1 MNVPRCFEMLV
12 LLYAAPTSY
21 FSTRQKTSCVDWVC
35 TGASQAP
42 HCAAAG
48 TQHLQ
53 RPLMSTLNFLL
64 ATVFVTP
71 FCSPQRQNHFKS
83 HTAPEAHASQSS
95 TLWDHRIWAFHSH
108 LVTQT
113 GVLQVRAAYTVI
125 LPILLENWR
134 IIENY

>member
-1 MNVPRCFEMLV
+1 MCPDALRCWFCCMQ
-12 LLYAAPTSY
+12 LLRAISAQGRKPA
-21 FSTRQKTSCVDWVC
+21 VDWVC

-83 HTAPEAHASQSS
+83 HTAPEAHVSQSS
-95 TLWDHRIWAFHSH
+95 TLWDHRIWSFHDH
-108 LVTQT
+108 LVTQ
-113 GVLQVRAAYTVI
+113 QVYCK
-125 LPILLENWR
+125 LELRTLSFYQFCWR
-134 IIENY
+134 IGE